1 MSFFFYIIACPIVPL
16 SFFFYIIACPRE
28 REREREREANRDNV
42 LREQVQRYVEERV
55 KIGYNDVF

>member
-1 MSFFFYIIACPIVPL
+1 LLVPL
-16 SFFFYIIACPRE
+16 SHCPFSFISLLVPE

>member
-1 MSFFFYIIACPIVPL
+1 LSHCPFSFISLLVPE
-16 SFFFYIIACPRE
+16 RE